1 LNFFE
6 HQDHAR
12 RSTRLML
19 GLYVLAVAGVV
30 LAVTVALALAWY
42 WAVEERPPRELY
54 VYGATG
60 TLVMIVVASLYHMV
74 RLREGGE
81 AIARLV
87 GAQRVEPATRDPL
100 ERRLLN
106 VVEEMAIA
114 AGTRVPAVFVMQQE
128 TGINAFAAGY
138 DVSNSVVAV
147 TRGALQTLNRDE
159 LQGVVGHEF
168 SHIVNGD
175 MWLNIRM
182 MGVLGGIVF
191 IGAIGQFVMR
201 TQSESSSNSRSSKDS
216 GSGGVFV
223 FGLAL
228 MVIGYVGLF
237 FARLIK
243 ASVSRQREFL
253 ADASSVQFTRNP
265 AGIAGALDQIRASS
279 GGTLVANRYAEDMS
293 HMFFGQAVKV
303 RMSGMLDTHPP
314 LDERIRRVLP
324 SFGATE
330 YRRGRAPAAA
340 ADAAAAPDAASDTA
354 PALANQASG
363 KRASDQSHA
372 WGRSVAQSV
381 ALAGALDAG
390 KVDYARGL
398 IQRLP
403 QPVRDALHKK
413 ENAPAVVIALLLAP
427 PAQVQEQQI
436 AAAREAGAGKL
447 ADAAGALAP
456 AVTALGAEFH
466 LPVIDLA
473 LPSIKAAPEAAQKE
487 LLAAI
492 EAVIQADRR
501 VSLHEFVVW
510 TLIRLQLQKGAVK
523 GEKSVSQMRAEIALV
538 LSLISHAGN
547 KPEHAAQAFAA
558 GARQLGIA
566 DLALADRQS
575 LSLQSAGEAL
585 EKLRTLAPLAKGELM
600 GALFAAVTSDGKV
613 RIAEAELLRLV
624 SATLSVP
631 LPPMLTQIDPATLA
645 A

>member
-1 LNFFE
+1 MNFFE
-6 HQDHAR
+6 QQDNAR
-12 RSTRLML
+12 RNTRLMIA
-19 GLYVLAVAGVV
+19 LYVLAVAGVV
-30 LAVTVALALAWY
+30 LAVTVTLAVAWY
-42 WAVEERPPRELY
+42 WSLEERPPRELY
-54 VYGATG
+54 TFGAAG
-60 TLVMIVVASLYHMV
+60 TLLTIVVATIVHIV

-87 GAQRVEPATRDPL
+87 GAQRVEPGTRDSL

-114 AGTRVPAVFVMQQE
+114 AGTRVPAVFVMQHE

-191 IGAIGQFVMR
+191 IGAIGEFIMR
-201 TQSESSSNSRSSKDS
+201 TQGESRSSRSSKDS
-216 GSGGVFV
+216 GSGGVFAL
-223 FGLAL
+223 GLAL

-243 ASVSRQREFL
+243 AAVSRQREFL

-265 AGIAGALDQIRASS
+265 TGIAGALDQIRATS
-279 GGTLVANRYAEDMS
+279 GGTLIANRYAEDMS

-303 RMSGMLDTHPP
+303 WMSGMLDTHPP

-340 ADAAAAPDAASDTA
+340 ADATSDTA
-354 PALANQASG
+354 PELANQASG

-372 WGRSVAQSV
+372 WGRSVVQSV
-381 ALAGALDAG
+381 ALAGALEAG

-403 QPVRDALHKK
+403 QPLRDALHRK
-413 ENAPAVVIALLLAP
+413 ESAPAVVVALLLAP
-427 PAQVQEQQI
+427 PAQVQAQQI
-436 AAAREAGAGKL
+436 AAAREAGAAKV
-447 ADAAGALAP
+447 AEAAALLAP
-456 AVTALGAEFH
+456 AVAALGAEFH

-473 LPSIKAAPEAAQKE
+473 LPSIKAAGEQAHRE
-487 LLAAI
+487 LLSGI
-492 EAVIQADRR
+492 QAVIEADRR
-501 VSLHEFVVW
+501 ISLHEFVVW
-510 TLIRLQLQKGAVK
+510 TLVRLQLD
-523 GEKSVSQMRAEIALV
+523 KSVVKADKSVIQLRAEIALV
-538 LSLISHAGN
+538 LSLMSHAGN
-547 KPEHAAQAFAA
+547 QPEHAARAFAA
-558 GARQLGIA
+558 GAKQLGMP
-566 DLALADRQS
+566 DLALADRKS
-575 LSLQSAGEAL
+575 LALQSAGEAL
-585 EKLRTLAPLAKGELM
+585 EKLRNLAPLAKGELM

-613 RIAEAELLRLV
+613 RIAEAELVRLV
-624 SATLSVP
+624 SAALNVP